1 VAFLLQVTVVAV
13 IAGRIKKV
21 LMWAVLEIDAVQYK

>member
-1 VAFLLQVTVVAV
+1 VALLLQVTVVAV

-21 LMWAVLEIDAVQYK
+21 LMWAALEIDTVQHK